1 MPDFGDISIPA
12 GGSTSSETSTQQ
24 TPETPSGGS
33 PNVVKYDENTMFE
46 GVPGYNEP
54 VRFGDLQKRQQA
66 DYTRKT
72 QEAQRQ
78 RTQFETERAAFQT
91 HQQTE
96 RARLESLAQ
105 TLIQRQGQGNP
116 NQVDPL
122 YQKIASAKY
131 IDGPLMSEFIN
142 TVQEKG
148 FAPIVKAFQE
158 RDTITQ
164 NMYQEILELRKL
176 VTGLT
181 SARTAEGTETKI
193 DRWLQEGGFPKE
205 AKKLAK
211 EIYSAYE
218 GDDLDNEFPNI
229 FAERWNEL
237 QTILRAQDKAR
248 VEEARRQGTR
258 LPGRGGNGTPGKS
271 IGLKGHEKARDVAS
285 ALWDAMQVGDN
296 T

>member
-12 GGSTSSETSTQQ
+12 GGSTSSEVSTPQ
-24 TPETPSGGS
+24 TPETPSQESSTIDYG
-33 PNVVKYDENTMFE
+33 ENTLIR

-72 QEAQRQ
+72 QDFSKQ
-78 RTQFETERAAFQT
+78 RTQFESERAEFQR

-105 TLIQRQGQGNP
+105 TLIQKQGSTNP
-116 NQVDPL
+116 ATDPL
-122 YQKIASAKY
+122 FQKLASAKY

-181 SARTAEGTETKI
+181 SARQAEGTESKI

-218 GDDLDNEFPNI
+218 GDDLDTEFPNI